1 MDQASCWLSMCES
14 LLSSSDCANR
24 IEYEL
29 GHHHLLLVH
38 LTTTYRDTDASDWI
52 YISYLL
58 VDNFGKWL

>member
-1 MDQASCWLSMCES
+1 MDQASCWVPMRES
-14 LLSSSDCANR
+14 LFAARSGANR
-24 IEYEL
+24 IGYEL

-38 LTTTYRDTDASDWI
+38 LTNAYGDTDASDWI

>member
-1 MDQASCWLSMCES
+1 MDQASRWVLMRES
-14 LLSSSDCANR
+14 LLSSRSRANR

-38 LTTTYRDTDASDWI
+38 LTNTYWDTDASDWI